1 VGLRHKGFLALWRLI
16 WCFQMMSMKT
26 LVKQTGVSYAHF
38 YLFHVMHLT
47 SIPISSFLRVACDA
61 SIMYLS
67 FFTAVNKR
75 ERFKNTL
82 FGYTLW
88 DMVINFGFQT
98 KDDGSRECYHAGE
111 YFHGNVPILSQVML
125 LIFKVHSRWVVWS
138 TEHHVNHYAFSSGT
152 TDEEEEMEEESRSN
166 MPLFLLKN
174 YAWSDLTAMLFG
186 YKEGDLSRA
195 EKQPSFL
202 LLGGK
207 DSEKDELPFQK
218 KAIQIRIS
226 EDIEADKQA
235 MKALS
240 SKYCPEDV
248 KKILARRATIARRR
262 TNAKQ
267 EVSGDEDDVD
277 VDEEASATSDVY
289 VMATELAA
297 DRAMRRMTRRPTR
310 AATN

>member
-1 VGLRHKGFLALWRLI
+1 
-16 WCFQMMSMKT
+16 
-26 LVKQTGVSYAHF
+26 
-38 YLFHVMHLT
+38 
-47 SIPISSFLRVACDA
+47 
-61 SIMYLS
+61 
-67 FFTAVNKR
+67 
-75 ERFKNTL
+75 
-82 FGYTLW
+82 
-88 DMVINFGFQT
+88 MVINFGFQT
-98 KDDGSRECYHAGE
+98 KEDGTRECYHAGE
-111 YFHGNVPILSQVML
+111 YFHGNVPILSQLML
-125 LIFKVHSRWVVWS
+125 LIFKVHARWVVWS

-152 TDEEEEMEEESRSN
+152 TDKEEEMEEESRAN

-202 LLGGK
+202 VLDDK
-207 DSEKDELPFQK
+207 NSEKSELPFQK

-248 KKILARRATIARRR
+248 KKILTRRATIARRATLARRR
-262 TNAKQ
+262 TKSGQ
-267 EVSGDEDDVD
+267 DVSGEDNNEL
-277 VDEEASATSDVY
+277 DEESDASKPDVY

-297 DRAMRRMTRRPTR
+297 DRAMRRMTRRSTQ
-310 AATN
+310 AAARDHEDKI

>member
-1 VGLRHKGFLALWRLI
+1 
-16 WCFQMMSMKT
+16 
-26 LVKQTGVSYAHF
+26 
-38 YLFHVMHLT
+38 
-47 SIPISSFLRVACDA
+47 
-61 SIMYLS
+61 
-67 FFTAVNKR
+67 
-75 ERFKNTL
+75 
-82 FGYTLW
+82 
-88 DMVINFGFQT
+88 MVINFGFQT
-98 KDDGSRECYHAGE
+98 KEDGSRECYHAGE
-111 YFHGNVPILSQVML
+111 YFHGNVPILSQAML
-125 LIFKVHSRWVVWS
+125 LIFKVHARWVVWS
-138 TEHHVNHYAFSSGT
+138 TEHHVNHYAFSSDT
-152 TDEEEEMEEESRSN
+152 TDEDEKMEEESRAN

-207 DSEKDELPFQK
+207 EEKDELPFQK

-248 KKILARRATIARRR
+248 KKILLARRATIARRR
-262 TNAKQ
+262 TNAK
-267 EVSGDEDDVD
+267 EELPEDEEDVD
-277 VDEEASATSDVY
+277 VDVDAAATSDVY
-289 VMATELAA
+289 LMATELAA

-310 AATN
+310 AAAN